1 MVLVVMYRFRSRT
14 DFPFSL
20 LKTVAERIQGMEL
33 SPRGFSSS
41 WYRVTMKSGRARL
54 QWDVSRLLIEF
65 QFDHKVPTFA
75 IRPKGRGGVH
85 INVWSGKSIETGDK
99 DFDHHFVLKSIED
112 SFSESFL
119 RSKLPELVR
128 GLALFR
134 RDTAFGISMGGTS
147 GRITL
152 LKPTYNRHRMV
163 KFLWHSFCLSEHL
176 LEWPSLS
183 KGDTNADSGIRICP
197 ICGMGMEEDAEPCPK
212 CDRQQHRSCW
222 QYAENCS
229 DWDCTG
235 KWTS

>member
-1 MVLVVMYRFRSRT
+1 
-14 DFPFSL
+14 
-20 LKTVAERIQGMEL
+20 MEA
-33 SPRGFSSS
+33 
-41 WYRVTMKSGRARL
+41 VEATMLRQEAP
-54 QWDVSRLLIEF
+54 SRLHIEYH
-65 QFDHKVPTFA
+65 FDKNVSTFGV
-75 IRPKGRGGVH
+75 RPKGRVALY
-85 INVWSGKSIETGDK
+85 IKIWNGKSLKTG
-99 DFDHHFVLKSIED
+99 I
-112 SFSESFL
+112 ESFD
-119 RSKLPELVR
+119 RRFIFKAFEDTFADRFRNSKLPKVIR
-128 GLALFR
+128 KMALFR
-134 RDTAFGISMGGTS
+134 RGTAFGISMGGTS